1 MASFRTHLTV
11 AATADLIA
19 TAVVMQTLPI
29 SPMQALLLFLLGL
42 QAGLLPDIDS
52 DHSIPTR
59 MLFTILSFAT
69 ALAVIFQYYATL
81 GLFDLILFAL
91 FAALF
96 VRFALL
102 PLFAATTE
110 HRGLFHSLPMALLL
124 GIITLHAGLAFL
136 SWQSGFAW
144 LGAVFV
150 SGGYLL
156 HLLLDELYSV
166 NFIGM
171 SIKGSFGTALTLFS
185 REAWFSYALLYAAIA
200 YGFWLAP
207 LPAWLMN

>member
-1 MASFRTHLTV
+1 MANFRTHLTV
-11 AATADLIA
+11 AATADVIA

-29 SPMQALLLFLLGL
+29 SPMQGLLLFLLGL

-52 DHSIPTR
+52 DHSIPAR
-59 MLFTILSFAT
+59 WLFTMLSIAT
-69 ALAVIFQYYATL
+69 AVAVVFQYHATL
-81 GLFDLILFAL
+81 ALFDLMLLAL
-91 FAALF
+91 FAALL

-124 GIITLHAGLAFL
+124 GIITLHAGFALL
-136 SWQSGFAW
+136 DWQSGYAW

-185 REAWFSYALLYAAIA
+185 REAWFSYTLLYAAVGC
-200 YGFWLAP
+200 GFWLAP
-207 LPAWLMN
+207 PTLGFL